1 MGAQAVHKLLAS
13 TAAAAAVAIAVASNP
28 TAAGSANPTATW
40 SSVAIGAAD
49 ATRMVIATI
58 TWEANSRTP
67 TGMTIDYGSGAT
79 AMNMVGTGQS
89 GQSGA
94 RIFWLMV
101 PTGTTATFVVTFN
114 GNVGSQV
121 KLLVYRAVTA
131 ASSLNSTNPSGN
143 DDSLDMDA
151 TDPLTTGSITIPTGG
166 AFFGVACG
174 GTNTNAKSWANATED
189 FDAGITTHR
198 CTTAIRTTAGTVTI
212 TCTGTSDGEDG
223 QLAWIV
229 LDPA

>member
-1 MGAQAVHKLLAS
+1 MLAHRLRRAL
-13 TAAAAAVAIAVASNP
+13 AAAAVTPVAIAVASNP
-28 TAAGSANPTATW
+28 TAASSANPTATW

-58 TWEANSRTP
+58 TWEANTRTP

-79 AMNMVGTGQS
+79 AMNMVGSGQS
-89 GQSGA
+89 GQTGA

-114 GNVGSQV
+114 NNVGSQV
-121 KLLVYRAVTA
+121 KLLVYRAVNA
-131 ASSLNSTNPSGN
+131 NSTLNNSGN
-143 DDSLDMDA
+143 DDSLDMDS

-174 GTNTNAKSWANATED
+174 GTDTNAKTWTDATEN

-212 TCTGTSDGEDG
+212 TCNGTSDGEDG
-223 QLAWIV
+223 QMAWVI
-229 LDPA
+229 LQAA